1 MFWYVTTLIR
11 TMETLLDRLRSR
23 GMRITPQRRAIAEV
37 LVGEHVHLT
46 AEDVLAQARVGLP
59 ELSQA
64 TVYATL
70 TELVALGEVQEIAT
84 GDGRRR
90 FDPNVGHAHHHLVC
104 TACGA
109 IRDVAP
115 VGLDA
120 IEVPEDD
127 LGGYTL
133 TRADITFRGLCPDCT
148 AKAAATV

>member
-1 MFWYVTTLIR
+1 
-11 TMETLLDRLRSR
+11 MENLLDRLRAR
-23 GMRITPQRRAIAEV
+23 GMRITPQRRAIADV

-46 AEDVLAQARVGLP
+46 AEDVLARARVALP

-70 TELVALGEVQEIAT
+70 AELVGLGEVHEIAT

-90 FDPNVGHAHHHLVC
+90 FDPNVAHDHHHLVC
-104 TACGA
+104 TSCGA

-115 VGLDA
+115 VGIDR
-120 IEVPEDD
+120 IEVPEGD

-133 TRADITFRGLCPDCT
+133 TRADITFRGLCPDC
-148 AKAAATV
+148 AA